1 MIADL
6 LSWSMAVSLEASVLV
21 RRARDRAG
29 LSQRELARRAGTA
42 QSVVSR
48 IECGLTDPSTGTL
61 LGLLEAAGFDVAA
74 ELRPLAV
81 ADSHMLDDV
90 DRILALTPEER
101 LIEIANISRFE
112 RAARRG

>member
-1 MIADL
+1 MITLMDPAVL
-6 LSWSMAVSLEASVLV
+6 L

-48 IECGLTDPSTGTL
+48 IEGGLTDPSTATL
-61 LGLLEAAGFDVAA
+61 LGLLEAAGFDLAA
-74 ELRPLAV
+74 ELRPVPV
-81 ADSHMLDDV
+81 ADTHMLDDV

-101 LIEIANISRFE
+101 LIEIRNISRFE
-112 RAARRG
+112 QAARRV